1 MSEFFL
7 LCVRLAVLILP
18 AALFVG
24 GCSELAKFFHSRAS
38 ARRSADAYRADLYRV
53 AGSVARRRR
62 LSDRM
67 TQALKR
73 IEKEG
78 ASEYVGL
85 HRANHCGCPNCGGS
99 YSDYI
104 DSLNK
109 GGGDVG

>member
-24 GCSELAKFFHSRAS
+24 GCSELAKFFHSRVS

-53 AGSVARRRR
+53 A
-62 LSDRM
+62 
-67 TQALKR
+67 
-73 IEKEG
+73 
-78 ASEYVGL
+78 EYVGL

-99 YSDYI
+99 YSGYI

>member
-53 AGSVARRRR
+53 A
-62 LSDRM
+62 
-67 TQALKR
+67 
-73 IEKEG
+73 
-78 ASEYVGL
+78 EYVGL
-85 HRANHCGCPNCGGS
+85 HRANHCGCPSCGGS
-99 YSDYI
+99 YSGYI

>member
-1 MSEFFL
+1 MFEFFL
-7 LCVRLAVLILP
+7 LCLRLAVLILP
-18 AALFVG
+18 AVLFVA
-24 GCSELAKFFHSRAS
+24 GCSELSRWYWS
-38 ARRSADAYRADLYRV
+38 RVESRRSADAYRADLYRV
-53 AGSVARRRR
+53 AGSIARRRR

-73 IEKEG
+73 IEKER

-85 HRANHCGCPNCGGS
+85 HRANRCGCPNCGDS
-99 YSDYI
+99 YSGYI